1 MDPPDK
7 VKRRTRGTQGR
18 VERAHPTRSI
28 ADTVVQ
34 PARNNRSRD
43 ARHFGEGSLGK
54 PRRVAVENVLRPS
67 ARVRHRSVDV
77 PREGTRLASVGSAA
91 GAPASASS
99 AQSSPDAPGRW
110 GAAPVPEE
118 IRQRFVQVG
127 RKYYFPDGA
136 RAFTDRGSRLTT
148 PSENTEVIRSLVSI
162 AQARGWHEVTVS
174 GTERFRRD
182 TWFAAQQAGLA
193 VRGYR
198 PTEFE
203 QERLARTVARTAA
216 MSGHTPASPN
226 PDRHIAEPQAP
237 RARRGDT
244 LLWGR
249 LIDHGRAAFH
259 HDPHEPMSYF
269 ARLETERGE
278 RTVWGVDLERAFRES
293 LTRPQIGEEVGL
305 RAIRKDVVT
314 VKTPK
319 RDADGRVVGEQAL
332 QTHRNRWLVE
342 KRDFFE
348 ARSAAAETVRNSTIA
363 AREAMRTHPE
373 LAGTY
378 LYLRGA
384 EEIAR
389 RRIRDPGDQR
399 RFVETV
405 RGALADSV
413 ARGEPLAAMRLRE
426 RAATGKTADRA
437 PRASEREP
445 VAVRS

>member
-1 MDPPDK
+1 MVDPPDR
-7 VKRRTRGTQGR
+7 VKRRARGTQGR
-18 VERAHPTRSI
+18 VESEGPTR
-28 ADTVVQ
+28 
-34 PARNNRSRD
+34 PARKNRGRVT
-43 ARHFGEGSLGK
+43 RQFGEESPGK
-54 PRRVAVENVLRPS
+54 PRLAGLENVLRPS
-67 ARVRHRSVDV
+67 ARIRRPAVDV
-77 PREGTRLASVGSAA
+77 LREGAD
-91 GAPASASS
+91 PASGASATGAAASRSS
-99 AQSSPDAPGRW
+99 AQSSPDGPGRP
-110 GAAPVPEE
+110 GPAPVPEE

-182 TWFAAQQAGLA
+182 AWFAAQQAGLT

-216 MSGHTPASPN
+216 VSGRTSESPN
-226 PDRHIAEPQAP
+226 PDRRIAEPQAP

-249 LIDHGRAAFH
+249 LIDHGRATFH

-278 RTVWGVDLERAFRES
+278 LTVWGVDLERAFKES

-314 VKTPK
+314 VKAPK
-319 RDADGRVVGEQAL
+319 RDADGRVVGEQDL

-342 KRDFFE
+342 KREFFE
-348 ARSAAAETVRNSTIA
+348 ARSDAADTVRNSTIA
-363 AREAMRTHPE
+363 AREAVRTHPE

-389 RRIRDPGDQR
+389 RRIRDPEDQR

-426 RAATGKTADRA
+426 RTATPKTAERA